1 MFDPEGP
8 WSRESPVLALASS
21 PGAQC
26 SRPHLLLSGA
36 ALQRPRMMA
45 VGTEDPREGPIS
57 FSHCPRGSLGAGVT
71 SLTPSLP
78 SSSLSAAEGLLA
90 TRPGGERRAT
100 NSLAEAGSRPQPR
113 GHLWRG
119 QAQSRGQTLSILL
132 QAGNLGCQ
140 GNLAN
145 TLRWSHS
152 LKPLLVE
159 QSAGWFVAGQRTRAQ
174 MGTRGTPGSLPPL
187 SRVTRMV

>member
-8 WSRESPVLALASS
+8 WPRESPVLALASS

-100 NSLAEAGSRPQPR
+100 NSLAGSGQPPSASRPPLARSGPGSRSDPQHPAS
-113 GHLWRG
+113 GG
-119 QAQSRGQTLSILL
+119 
-132 QAGNLGCQ
+132 
-140 GNLAN
+140 
-145 TLRWSHS
+145 
-152 LKPLLVE
+152 E
-159 QSAGWFVAGQRTRAQ
+159 
-174 MGTRGTPGSLPPL
+174 PGL
-187 SRVTRMV
+187 SREPCKHIELVSFS